1 MQTAAGIVE
10 DSRTY
15 TLAGLAESLG
25 YRQTRSVERLLRE
38 IECPVVVLGNKKL
51 VSGRQF
57 RLAVEGK
64 LACLPT
70 SNGGH

>member
-1 MQTAAGIVE
+1 MQAAAGIID

-15 TLAGLAESLG
+15 TLSGLAEALG
-25 YRQTRSVERLLRE
+25 YRQPRSVERLLRQ
-38 IECPVVVLGNKKL
+38 IECPIVSLGSKKL

-57 RLAVEGK
+57 RLAIEK
-64 LACLPT
+64 QECLST

>member
-1 MQTAAGIVE
+1 MQTADGIID

-15 TLAGLAESLG
+15 TLTGLSSVLG
-25 YRQTRSVERLLRE
+25 YRQLRSVERLLVE

-57 RLAVEGK
+57 RLAIERK
-64 LACLPT
+64 QCLLT
-70 SNGGH
+70 SRDGH